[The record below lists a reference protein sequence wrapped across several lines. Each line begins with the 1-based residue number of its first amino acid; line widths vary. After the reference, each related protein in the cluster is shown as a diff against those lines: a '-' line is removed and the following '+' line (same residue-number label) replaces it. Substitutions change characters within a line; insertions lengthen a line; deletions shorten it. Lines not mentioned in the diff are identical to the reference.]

1 MKKRKRVPKVR
12 VGQIV
17 LITNLLGT
25 VEAVDGH
32 TFHIHAG
39 TKSGIICFRDEFRL
53 FTKSELRG

>member
-1 MKKRKRVPKVR
+1 MKKRKRLPKIK
-12 VGQIV
+12 VGQKV
-17 LITNLLGT
+17 MITNLEGT
-25 VEAVDGH
+25 VEVVDGH